1 MDTESC
7 SEFDSHG
14 HRKFY
19 DFEFI
24 DENLHV
30 LLNASAKDVEEVEED
45 SSKLIQHIREN
56 IIGADY
62 TFLSP
67 FGLRKG
73 KRFAVLVPNESGLCY
88 CYFSSIFVVFL
99 LLII

>member
-1 MDTESC
+1 MTDTDGF

-19 DFEFI
+19 DFQFI
-24 DENLHV
+24 DENLHH
-30 LLNASAKDVEEVEED
+30 LLNTTDGQVKED
-45 SSKLIQHIREN
+45 SASKLIQYIREN

-73 KRFAVLVPNESGLCY
+73 MKYDAYN
-88 CYFSSIFVVFL
+88 I
-99 LLII
+99 